1 MRATDEE
8 VRNTQL
14 KKWGRHIAWM
24 GGRSGN
30 AATKWKPRSSH
41 DSAMRMWVEKVRDII
56 QRHFYAVHEHEL
68 PQFDHSRNYP

>member
-41 DSAMRMWVEKVRDII
+41 DSAM
-56 QRHFYAVHEHEL
+56 
-68 PQFDHSRNYP
+68 